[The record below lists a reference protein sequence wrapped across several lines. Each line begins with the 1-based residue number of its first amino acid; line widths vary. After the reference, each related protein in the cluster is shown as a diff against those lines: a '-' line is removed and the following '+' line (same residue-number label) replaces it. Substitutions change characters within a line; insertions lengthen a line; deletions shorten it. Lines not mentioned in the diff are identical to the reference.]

1 MCGTLL
7 CDPGLAGEHEPPL
20 RACRPPEPSA
30 VCAAQELE
38 EGIAAL
44 SADLKRARKDL
55 EASRADNL
63 ALVERL
69 KYVQGYQSAAGK
81 ARKGGVHA
89 EKISFLAITSFVII
103 ILEVCPGKSR
113 CRNRLD
119 SVSSQSYAAT

>member
-1 MCGTLL
+1 MILSLQTSFRDSQCLWTANVLHL
-7 CDPGLAGEHEPPL
+7 SRRAG
-20 RACRPPEPSA
+20 
-30 VCAAQELE
+30 CAAQELE

-81 ARKGGVHA
+81 ARKGGFY
-89 EKISFLAITSFVII
+89 ISITSFLAITSFFTVASN
-103 ILEVCPGKSR
+103 CCMSR
-113 CRNRLD
+113 GRC
-119 SVSSQSYAAT
+119 

>member
-1 MCGTLL
+1 M
-7 CDPGLAGEHEPPL
+7 
-20 RACRPPEPSA
+20 
-30 VCAAQELE
+30 E

-81 ARKGGVHA
+81 ARKGGFH
-89 EKISFLAITSFVII
+89 
-103 ILEVCPGKSR
+103 ILM
-113 CRNRLD
+113 
-119 SVSSQSYAAT
+119 T

>member
-1 MCGTLL
+1 MPPTH
-7 CDPGLAGEHEPPL
+7 LAS
-20 RACRPPEPSA
+20 ASA
-30 VCAAQELE
+30 VCGAQELE

-81 ARKGGVHA
+81 ARKGGFH
-89 EKISFLAITSFVII
+89 
-103 ILEVCPGKSR
+103 ILM
-113 CRNRLD
+113 
-119 SVSSQSYAAT
+119 T